1 MLLATRCPH
10 CNTVFRLQQE
20 QLVLHGG
27 LVRCGHCRHVF
38 DAADSL
44 VREHAAQP
52 ESALAEESGAASGSS
67 VGKGVVDAPT
77 VASAVA
83 ETTVAQA
90 PAAET
95 HGDEAPAV
103 ETRAADTHVPVTSG
117 ADVDVVAETPAVEAP
132 IADPH
137 IREAAAADAHVAE
150 APAVEVPVAGTH
162 ASEAAADVH
171 VTNASAIEAPLGGA
185 HGPDT
190 AAADSHATEA
200 PAVEANVAE
209 APAGHATAAD
219 VHAAKGSADEAHD
232 AATPPRLFVD
242 SASGAHPSHADFRPD
257 HWDMWAPWLDGNVD
271 PSLQHSGSNISA
283 EPLVPVTLPDGHS
296 ADAQPGAVRL
306 TGTPQSSAAF
316 PATAETQPAAP
327 TQGADD
333 LAPPASTALPP
344 AHDMHE
350 PRLATD
356 APFESPR
363 DVHERAPFA
372 AARDTHEPRFVAAP
386 QPAPDDTADTGTRT
400 AREPG
405 FAAGAPNEPF
415 SALPAED
422 DRPPFAVTREARA
435 PQRRGLLGGFFG
447 GLVAAVLGV
456 LLVGQLSWWQRET
469 VMIYWPITQSW
480 FQRICA
486 PLGCTVAPPR
496 AIDGLRLEA
505 TDLHQLDGPHVLELK
520 APLTNRYRV
529 ALAYPSLE
537 LTLLDDT
544 NHVTVRR
551 VLAPRD
557 YVRPGTRIDAGLP
570 AGATQTMVV
579 RVETNG
585 TPASNFRV
593 QIFYP

>member
-1 MLLATRCPH
+1 MHAPK
-10 CNTVFRLQQE
+10 
-20 QLVLHGG
+20 GS
-27 LVRCGHCRHVF
+27 
-38 DAADSL
+38 AD
-44 VREHAAQP
+44 
-52 ESALAEESGAASGSS
+52 
-67 VGKGVVDAPT
+67 
-77 VASAVA
+77 
-83 ETTVAQA
+83 ETF
-90 PAAET
+90 
-95 HGDEAPAV
+95 
-103 ETRAADTHVPVTSG
+103 
-117 ADVDVVAETPAVEAP
+117 
-132 IADPH
+132 
-137 IREAAAADAHVAE
+137 ADARVAE
-150 APAVEVPVAGTH
+150 APAAKVTPD
-162 ASEAAADVH
+162 AARSAE
-171 VTNASAIEAPLGGA
+171 ASAFAA
-185 HGPDT
+185 T
-190 AAADSHATEA
+190 A
-200 PAVEANVAE
+200 AE
-209 APAGHATAAD
+209 APAA
-219 VHAAKGSADEAHD
+219 EAHD
-232 AATPPRLFVD
+232 AATAHEAALPRLFVD
-242 SASGAHPSHADFRPD
+242 SASSAHPAHADFRPD

-283 EPLVPVTLPDGHS
+283 EPLVPVTLPDGNS
-296 ADAQPGAVRL
+296 PDAKPGAVRL
-306 TGTPQSSAAF
+306 TGTPQSSPAF
-316 PATAETQPAAP
+316 PAAAAAAAAARPAAP
-327 TQGADD
+327 AQRADE

-344 AHDMHE
+344 AHDKHE
-350 PRLATD
+350 PRLAAD
-356 APFESPR
+356 APLDSARE
-363 DVHERAPFA
+363 HTPFA
-372 AARDTHEPRFVAAP
+372 AARDTHEPRFVADP
-386 QPAPDDTADTGTRT
+386 QPAPDDTADTGART
-400 AREPG
+400 ASEPG
-405 FAAGAPNEPF
+405 FAVGAPNEPF

-456 LLVGQLSWWQRET
+456 LLAVQLAWWQRET
-469 VMIYWPITQSW
+469 VMIYWPITQGW

-505 TDLHQLDGPHVLELK
+505 TDLHQLDGPRVLELK

-579 RVETNG
+579 RLETNG